1 MVTLNCKYDNH
12 QAINGAFNTMAE
24 QEEKPRVGVYIC
36 HCGGNISDTVDVAKV
51 KEAASKFPGVKIAE
65 TYEYVCSDPGQELIA
80 KGIKEQGINRVVVAA
95 CTPKMH
101 LDTFRQNVKSAGI
114 NLYFLEMANIREQCS
129 WVHDNKEAATA
140 KAIDLIRGA
149 VERSKHLQP
158 LESKNMPVN
167 KDVMVIG
174 GGVAGIMASIE
185 LADKGFKVYLVER
198 SPSIG
203 GHMAQLSKTFP
214 TLDCS
219 QCILTP
225 KMVYVSQHP
234 NIKIITMA
242 EPTAIE
248 GTPGNYRVLITKK
261 PRYVDAGCTAC
272 GECAK
277 KCPIKVPSEFEA
289 GLLERKAIYTPF
301 KQAVPRTYAIDTEHC
316 LYFTKGVC
324 RVCEKF
330 CKAHVVNFNQKEETI
345 ELDVGAIVAATGFEQ
360 IDPKTLEEYSF
371 GQHPDIVTNLQ
382 FERLML
388 QGMHK
393 PSNGK
398 PPKKVAFVLCVG
410 SRMMTTN
417 GKGEEY
423 CCKIGCMAA
432 IKQAML
438 LQKSFPD
445 AEPWI
450 FYMDIRADG
459 KGYEEFYAK
468 ALEHKVKFVRG
479 RVAEVTP
486 VSEEKIMVRAE
497 DTFLGEDVEG
507 LFDLVV
513 LTVAITPHPT
523 AAELSKKLGI
533 QLSGDNFLAERH
545 FKLRPVD
552 SHREGVFVAGCA
564 LSPKDV
570 RETTLEAM
578 ATASRVATFVGKGEI
593 MVSPEVAY
601 VFAEKCDGCGVCIKV
616 CPVGAITATA
626 AGGVSINPISCIGCG
641 VCVPRCPK
649 QAIDLLHSTDE
660 QLTAQVQGVSEGET
674 HPKLVAFIEKNTAY
688 GSADLAGQTRLS
700 YTPNVR
706 IISVPSV
713 GRVGLKHVLQA
724 FASGADGIIFVEG
737 DDSLFKEDNVRDHVT
752 QLKKELSPYGVETL
766 RLISITTTLPQ
777 YDKILNIFE
786 TTNARIT
793 KIGPIKPEIRSKIQE
808 NLSQQ

>member
-1 MVTLNCKYDNH
+1 L
-12 QAINGAFNTMAE
+12 AA
-24 QEEKPRVGVYIC
+24 QEKKIGVYIC

-51 KEAASKFPGVKIAE
+51 KETVSKFPGVKIAE

-80 KGIKEQGINRVVVAA
+80 KGIKELGLNRVIVAA

-101 LDTFRQNVKSAGI
+101 LDTFRQNVKAAGL
-114 NLYFLEMANIREQCS
+114 NPYFLEMANVREQCS
-129 WVHDNKEAATA
+129 WVHDNKEAATT

-149 VERSKHLQP
+149 VERAKHLEP
-158 LESKNMPVN
+158 LESKSMPVN
-167 KDVMVIG
+167 RDVLVIG
-174 GGVAGIMASIE
+174 GGVAGIMTTIE

-225 KMVYVSQHP
+225 KMVYASQHP
-234 NIKIITMA
+234 NIEIITNA
-242 EPTAIE
+242 EATTIE
-248 GTPGNYRVLITKK
+248 GTPGNYHVLITKK

-277 KCPIKVPSEFEA
+277 KCPVKVPSEFEA
-289 GLLERKAIYTPF
+289 GLLERKAIYSPF

-345 ELDVGAIVAATGFEQ
+345 ELDVGAVVAATGFEQ
-360 IDPKTLEEYSF
+360 IDPKTLEEYSY

-388 QGMHK
+388 QGLHK

-398 PPKKVAFVLCVG
+398 PPKKVSFVLCVG

-417 GKGEEY
+417 GKGEEH

-432 IKQAML
+432 IKQALL
-438 LQKSFPD
+438 LQKSFPE

-468 ALEHKVKFVRG
+468 ALDHHVKFVRG

-486 VSEEKIMVRAE
+486 VSEDKIMVRAE
-497 DTFLGEDVEG
+497 DTLLGEDVEG

-513 LTVAITPHPT
+513 LSVAIMPHPT

-552 SHREGVFVAGCA
+552 SHREGIFLAGCA

-593 MVSPEVAY
+593 SVSPEVAY
-601 VFAEKCDGCGVCIKV
+601 VIAEKCNGCGECIKI
-616 CPVGAITATA
+616 CPVGAITSA
-626 AGGVSINPISCIGCG
+626 AGGVTINPISCIGCG

-649 QAIDLLHSTDE
+649 QAMDLLHSTDE
-660 QLTAQVQGVSEGET
+660 QLMAQVQGVSEGET

-688 GSADLAGQTRLS
+688 GSADLAGQTRSS

-713 GRVGLKHVLQA
+713 GRVGLKHVMQA
-724 FASGADGIIFVEG
+724 FASGADGIICVEG
-737 DDSLFKEDNVRDHVT
+737 DDSLFKEDNVRDYLT
-752 QLKKELSPYGVETL
+752 QLKKELSAFGIEPL

-786 TTNARIT
+786 NTNSRIT
-793 KIGPIKPEIRSKIQE
+793 KMGPVKPEVRSKIQE
-808 NLSQQ
+808 KLSSTQNP

>member
-1 MVTLNCKYDNH
+1 MGQSEDGK
-12 QAINGAFNTMAE
+12 I
-24 QEEKPRVGVYIC
+24 GVYIC

-51 KEAASKFPGVKIAE
+51 KEAAAQFKGVKIAE

-80 KGIKEQGINRVVVAA
+80 KGIKEHGIERVVVAA

-101 LDTFRQNVKSAGI
+101 LDTFRRNIESAGL
-114 NLYFLEMANIREQCS
+114 NPYFLEMANLREQCS
-129 WVHDNKEAATA
+129 WVHDNKEVATA

-149 VERSKHLQP
+149 VERAHRLQP
-158 LESKNMPVN
+158 LQPKAMPVN
-167 KDVMVIG
+167 KSVLVIG

-185 LADKGFKVYLVER
+185 LADKGFQVYLVER

-225 KMVYVSQHP
+225 KMVNASQHP
-234 NIKIITMA
+234 NIKIISMA
-242 EPTAIE
+242 EAKAIE

-289 GLLERKAIYTPF
+289 GTLERKAIYTPF
-301 KQAVPRTYAIDTEHC
+301 KQAVPRTYVIDTNHC

-324 RVCEKF
+324 KVCEKF
-330 CKAHVVNFNQKEETI
+330 CKAHVVNFNQKEETM
-345 ELDVGAIVAATGFEQ
+345 ELDVGAVVAATGFEQ
-360 IDPKTLEEYSF
+360 IDPKPLEEYSF
-371 GQHPDIVTNLQ
+371 GRHPDIVTNLQ

-388 QGMHK
+388 QGIHK
-393 PSNGK
+393 LSNGK

-410 SRMMTTN
+410 SRMMN
-417 GKGEEY
+417 KRGEEH

-432 IKQAML
+432 IKQALL
-438 LQKSFPD
+438 LQKAFPE

-450 FYMDIRADG
+450 FYTDIRADG

-468 ALEHKVKFVRG
+468 AQDHNVKFLRG

-486 VSEEKIMVRAE
+486 LSEDKVLVRAE
-497 DTFLGEDVEG
+497 DTLLGEDFEG
-507 LFDLVV
+507 VFDLVV
-513 LTVAITPHPT
+513 LSVAINPHPT
-523 AAELSKKLGI
+523 APELSKKLGI
-533 QLSGDNFLAERH
+533 QLSADDFYSERH
-545 FKLRPVD
+545 YKLRPVD

-593 MVSPEVAY
+593 SVSPEVAY
-601 VFAEKCDGCGVCIKV
+601 VITEKCDRCGVCIKA
-616 CPVGAITATA
+616 CPVGAITAA
-626 AGGVSINPISCIGCG
+626 ATGGVSINPISCIGCG
-641 VCVPRCPK
+641 LCVPRCPR
-649 QAIDLLHSTDE
+649 QAMDLLHSTDE
-660 QLTAQVQGVSEGET
+660 QLAAQVQGVSEGET

-688 GSADLAGQTRLS
+688 GSADLAGQTRS
-700 YTPNVR
+700 MYTPNVR

-713 GRVGLKHVLQA
+713 GRVGLKHVMQA
-724 FASGADGIIFVEG
+724 FASGADGIIFIEG
-737 DDSLFKEDNVRDHVT
+737 DDSLFKEDQVRDYLT
-752 QLKKELSPYGVETL
+752 QLKKELAPFGVESL

-786 TTNARIT
+786 TTNTRIS
-793 KIGPIKPEIRSKIQE
+793 KIGPVKPEVRSKIKDK
-808 NLSQQ
+808 LLQQ

>member
-1 MVTLNCKYDNH
+1 
-12 QAINGAFNTMAE
+12 MAKVN
-24 QEEKPRVGVYIC
+24 EEPKIGVYIC

-51 KEAASKFPGVKIAE
+51 KEAVAKFPSVKIAE

-80 KGIKEQGINRVVVAA
+80 KGIKEHGINRVVVAS

-101 LDTFRQNVKSAGI
+101 LDTFRQNVKSAGL
-114 NLYFLEMANIREQCS
+114 NPYLLEMANIREQCS
-129 WVHDNKEAATA
+129 WIHGDKDAATA

-149 VERSKHLQP
+149 VERAKRLQP
-158 LESKNMPVN
+158 LEAKSMPVN
-167 KDVMVIG
+167 RDVLVIG
-174 GGVAGIMASIE
+174 GGVAGIMTSIE

-225 KMVYVSQHP
+225 KMVYASQHP
-234 NIKIITMA
+234 NIEILSLT
-242 EPTAIE
+242 EVTAIE
-248 GTPGNYRVLITKK
+248 GTPGNYRVLVKKK
-261 PRYVDAGCTAC
+261 PRYVDNGCTAC

-277 KCPIKVPSEFEA
+277 KCPVKVPSEFEA
-289 GLLERKAIYTPF
+289 ATLERKAIYSPF
-301 KQAVPRTYAIDTEHC
+301 KQALPRTYAIDSKHC

-330 CKAHVVNFNQKEETI
+330 CKAHVVNFNQKEETV

-360 IDPKTLEEYSF
+360 IDPKIIEEYSY

-388 QGMHK
+388 QGLHK

-410 SRMMTTN
+410 SRMITTN
-417 GKGEEY
+417 SKGEEH

-432 IKQAML
+432 IKQALL

-450 FYMDIRADG
+450 FYTDIRADG

-468 ALEHKVKFVRG
+468 ALDHHVKFVRG
-479 RVAEVTP
+479 RVAEITP
-486 VSEEKIMVRAE
+486 VSEDQIMVRAE
-497 DTFLGEDVEG
+497 DTLLCEDVEG

-513 LTVAITPHPT
+513 LSTGIVPHPT

-533 QLSGDNFLAERH
+533 QLSADDFYSERH

-552 SHREGVFVAGCA
+552 SHREGVFLAGCA

-578 ATASRVATFVGKGEI
+578 ATASRVATFAGKGEI
-593 MVSPEVAY
+593 MVSPEIAY
-601 VFAEKCDGCGVCIKV
+601 VIAEKCNGCGECIKV
-616 CPVGAITATA
+616 CPVNAIAPCNN
-626 AGGVSINPISCIGCG
+626 GISINPISCIGCG
-641 VCVPRCPK
+641 VCVSRCPR
-649 QAIDLLHSTDE
+649 QALDLLHSTDE
-660 QLTAQVQGVSEGET
+660 QLMAQIKGVSEGNV
-674 HPKLVAFIEKNTAY
+674 HPKIVAFIEQNTAY
-688 GSADLAGQTRLS
+688 GSADLAGSTRS
-700 YTPNVR
+700 NYTPNVR

-713 GRVGLKHVLQA
+713 GRVGLKHVMQA
-724 FASGADGIIFVEG
+724 FASGADGVIFVEG
-737 DDSLFKEDNVRDHVT
+737 DDSLFKEDQVRDYLT
-752 QLKKELSPYGVETL
+752 QLKKELAQYGIEPL

-786 TTNARIT
+786 TTNTRIT
-793 KIGPIKPEIRSKIQE
+793 KIGPVKQEIRNKIREKLATQ
-808 NLSQQ
+808 

>member
-1 MVTLNCKYDNH
+1 MT
-12 QAINGAFNTMAE
+12 E
-24 QEEKPRVGVYIC
+24 QEEKKVGVYIC

-80 KGIKEQGINRVVVAA
+80 KGIKEQGLNRVVVAA

-101 LDTFRQNVKSAGI
+101 LDTFRQNVKTAGL
-114 NLYFLEMANIREQCS
+114 NPYFLEMANIREQCS
-129 WVHDNKEAATA
+129 WVHGDKEAATA
-140 KAIDLIRGA
+140 KAIDLVRGS
-149 VERSKHLQP
+149 VERSKNLQP
-158 LESKNMPVN
+158 LESKTMPVN
-167 KDVMVIG
+167 RDVLVIG
-174 GGVAGIMASIE
+174 GGVAGIMTSIE
-185 LADKGFKVYLVER
+185 LADKGFKVNLVER

-225 KMVYVSQHP
+225 KMVYASQHP

-242 EPTAIE
+242 ETTAIE

-272 GECAK
+272 EECAK
-277 KCPIKVPSEFEA
+277 KCPVKVPSEFEA
-289 GLLERKAIYTPF
+289 GLLERKAIYSPF
-301 KQAVPRTYAIDTEHC
+301 KQAVPRAYAIDVEHC

-330 CKAHVVNFNQKEETI
+330 CKAHVVNLNQKEETI

-360 IDPKTLEEYSF
+360 IDPKTLEEYSY
-371 GQHPDIVTNLQ
+371 GLHPDIVTNLQ

-432 IKQAML
+432 IKQALL

-486 VSEEKIMVRAE
+486 VSEDQIMVRAE
-497 DTFLGEDVEG
+497 DTLLGEDVEG

-513 LTVAITPHPT
+513 LSVGIVPHPT

-533 QLSGDNFLAERH
+533 QMSGDNFYSERH

-552 SHREGVFVAGCA
+552 SHREGVFLAGCA

-593 MVSPEVAY
+593 SISPEVA
-601 VFAEKCDGCGVCIKV
+601 FIITEKCDACGECIKI
-616 CPVGAITATA
+616 CPVGAIASSA
-626 AGGVSINPISCIGCG
+626 EGVVINPISCIGCG
-641 VCVPRCPK
+641 VCVPRCPR
-649 QAIDLLHSTDE
+649 QAMDLLHSTDE
-660 QLTAQVQGVSEGET
+660 QLMAQVQGVSEGET
-674 HPKLVAFIEKNTAY
+674 HPKLVAFIEENTAY
-688 GSADLAGQTRLS
+688 GSADLAGQTRSS

-724 FASGADGIIFVEG
+724 FVSGADGIIFIEG
-737 DDSLFKEDNVRDHVT
+737 DDSLFKEDNVRDYLT
-752 QLKKELSPYGVETL
+752 QLKKELGSIGVEPL

-786 TTNARIT
+786 TTNTRIT
-793 KIGPIKPEIRSKIQE
+793 KIGSVREEVRTKIKERLLKLQDVSFASKQI
-808 NLSQQ
+808 

>member
-1 MVTLNCKYDNH
+1 MVTLQTRLKQHKIQRGRVKMVQMED
-12 QAINGAFNTMAE
+12 
-24 QEEKPRVGVYIC
+24 KKVGVYIC

-51 KEAASKFPGVKIAE
+51 REVAAQFKDVKIAE

-80 KGIKEQGINRVVVAA
+80 NGIKEQGIERVVVAA

-101 LDTFRQNVKSAGI
+101 LDTFRRNIESAGL
-114 NLYFLEMANIREQCS
+114 NPYFLEMANIREQCS
-129 WVHDNKEAATA
+129 WVHDDKEAATA
-140 KAIDLIRGA
+140 KATDLIRGA
-149 VERSKHLQP
+149 VERTRHLQP
-158 LESKNMPVN
+158 LEPKAMPVN
-167 KDVMVIG
+167 KGVLVVG

-185 LADKGFKVYLVER
+185 LADKGFQVYLVER

-225 KMVYVSQHP
+225 KMVYASQNP

-242 EPTAIE
+242 EPTAVA
-248 GTPGNYRVLITKK
+248 GSPGNYRVSITKI
-261 PRYVDAGCTAC
+261 PRYVDSGCTAC

-277 KCPIKVPSEFEA
+277 KCPVKVPSEFEA

-301 KQAVPRTYAIDTEHC
+301 KQAVPRTYVIDTEHC

-324 RVCEKF
+324 KVCEKF
-330 CKAHVVNFNQKEETI
+330 CKAHVVNFDQKEETMEI
-345 ELDVGAIVAATGFEQ
+345 DVGAIIAATGFEQ

-388 QGMHK
+388 QGIHK

-398 PPKKVAFVLCVG
+398 PPKKVAFLLCVG
-410 SRMMTTN
+410 SRMMN
-417 GKGEEY
+417 KDKGEEH

-432 IKQAML
+432 IKQALL
-438 LQKSFPD
+438 LQKALPE

-450 FYMDIRADG
+450 FYTDIRADG

-468 ALEHKVKFVRG
+468 AQDHNVKFVRG

-486 VSEEKIMVRAE
+486 VSEDQVMVRVE
-497 DTFLGEDVEG
+497 DTLLGEDFEG
-507 LFDLVV
+507 FFDLVV
-513 LTVAITPHPT
+513 LSVAINPHPT

-533 QLSGDNFLAERH
+533 QLSADDFYSERH
-545 FKLRPVD
+545 YKLRPVD

-593 MVSPEVAY
+593 SVSPEVAY
-601 VFAEKCDGCGVCIKV
+601 IIPEKCDACGECVKV
-616 CPVGAITATA
+616 CPVGAIATPA
-626 AGGVSINPISCIGCG
+626 TGININPISCIGCG

-649 QAIDLLHSTDE
+649 QAIDLYHGTDA
-660 QLTAQVQGVSEGET
+660 QLMAQVRGVCEGDE
-674 HPKLVAFIEKNTAY
+674 HPKLVAFIERNTAY
-688 GSADLAGQTRLS
+688 GSADLAGQTRSS

-724 FASGADGIIFVEG
+724 FASGADGVIFVEG
-737 DDSLFKEDNVRDHVT
+737 DDSLFKEDNVRDYLMR
-752 QLKKELSPYGVETL
+752 LKKELSPYGVESL

-786 TTNARIT
+786 TFNTRIS
-793 KIGPIKPEIRSKIQE
+793 KIGPLKEEIRKKVQE
-808 NLSQQ
+808 KLTVTA

>member
-1 MVTLNCKYDNH
+1 MTQKE
-12 QAINGAFNTMAE
+12 ARI
-24 QEEKPRVGVYIC
+24 GVYIC

-51 KEAASKFPGVKIAE
+51 KEAASKLDGVKIAE

-80 KGIKEQGINRVVVAA
+80 KGIKEHGLNRIVVAA

-101 LDTFRQNVKSAGI
+101 LDTFRQNVKSAG
-114 NLYFLEMANIREQCS
+114 LSPYFLEMANVREQCS

-158 LESKNMPVN
+158 LELKTMPVN
-167 KDVMVIG
+167 KDVLVIG
-174 GGVAGIMASIE
+174 GGVAGIMTSIE

-225 KMVYVSQHP
+225 KMVYASQHP
-234 NIKIITMA
+234 NIEIITMA

-248 GTPGNYRVLITKK
+248 GSPGNYRVLITKK
-261 PRYVDAGCTAC
+261 PRFVDAGCTAC

-277 KCPIKVPSEFEA
+277 KCPVKVPSEFEA

-330 CKAHVVNFNQKEETI
+330 CKAHVVNFDQKEETI

-360 IDPKTLEEYSF
+360 IDPKTLEEYSY
-371 GQHPDIVTNLQ
+371 GLHPDIVTNMQ

-388 QGMHK
+388 QGLHK

-410 SRMMTTN
+410 SRMITTN

-432 IKQAML
+432 IKQAL
-438 LQKSFPD
+438 LLLKSFPE

-468 ALEHKVKFVRG
+468 ALEHRVKFMRG
-479 RVAEVTP
+479 RVAEVVP
-486 VSEEKIMVRAE
+486 AGEDKLMVRAE

-513 LTVAITPHPT
+513 LSVAISPHPT
-523 AAELSKKLGI
+523 AAELSKKMGI
-533 QLSGDNFLAERH
+533 QLSGDDFYSERH

-552 SHREGVFVAGCA
+552 SHREGVFLAGCA

-593 MVSPEVAY
+593 SVSPEVAY
-601 VFAEKCDGCGVCIKV
+601 VIAEKCDGCGVCIKV
-616 CPVGAITATA
+616 CPVGAITSSAD
-626 AGGVSINPISCIGCG
+626 GVVINPISCIGCG

-649 QAIDLLHSTDE
+649 QALDLLHSTDE
-660 QLTAQVQGVSEGET
+660 QLMAQIQGVSEGET

-688 GSADLAGQTRLS
+688 GSADLAGQTRSS
-700 YTPNVR
+700 YTPNVC

-713 GRVGLKHVLQA
+713 GRVGLKHVLEA

-737 DDSLFKEDNVRDHVT
+737 DDSLFKEDALREHVT
-752 QLKKELSPYGVETL
+752 QLKKELSSFGVEPL
-766 RLISITTTLPQ
+766 RLMSITTTLPQ

-793 KIGPIKPEIRSKIQE
+793 KMGPVTKEARSKIEQK
-808 NLSQQ
+808 LSRL

>member
-1 MVTLNCKYDNH
+1 MM
-12 QAINGAFNTMAE
+12 QAN
-24 QEEKPRVGVYIC
+24 EKPRVGVYIC

-51 KEAASKFPGVKIAE
+51 KEAVAKFPGVEIAE

-80 KGIKEQGINRVVVAA
+80 KGVKEHGINRVVVAS

-101 LDTFRQNVKSAGI
+101 LDTFRQNVKSAGL
-114 NLYFLEMANIREQCS
+114 NPYLLEMANIREQCS
-129 WVHDNKEAATA
+129 WIHGDKEAATA

-149 VERSKHLQP
+149 VERAKRLQP
-158 LESKNMPVN
+158 LEAKSMPVN
-167 KDVMVIG
+167 RDVLVIG

-225 KMVYVSQHP
+225 KMVYAAQHP
-234 NIKIITMA
+234 NIEILALA
-242 EPTAIE
+242 EVKAIE
-248 GTPGNYRVLITKK
+248 GTPGNYRALVSRK
-261 PRYVDAGCTAC
+261 PRYVDSGCTAC

-277 KCPIKVPSEFEA
+277 KCPVKVSSEFEA
-289 GLLERKAIYTPF
+289 DTLERKAIYTPF
-301 KQAVPRTYAIDTEHC
+301 KQALPRTYAIDTEHC

-330 CKAHVVNFNQKEETI
+330 CKAHVVNFNQKEETV
-345 ELDVGAIVAATGFEQ
+345 ELDVGAVVAATGFEQ
-360 IDPKTLEEYSF
+360 IDPKIIEEYSY
-371 GQHPDIVTNLQ
+371 GLHPDIVTNLQ

-388 QGMHK
+388 QGLHK

-410 SRMMTTN
+410 SRTLTTN
-417 GKGEEY
+417 GKGVEH

-432 IKQAML
+432 IKQALL
-438 LQKSFPD
+438 LQKSFPE

-450 FYMDIRADG
+450 FYIDIRADG

-468 ALEHKVKFVRG
+468 ALDHHVKFVRG
-479 RVAEVTP
+479 RV
-486 VSEEKIMVRAE
+486 SEIIPESADQIMVRAE
-497 DTFLGEDVEG
+497 DTLLGEQVEG

-513 LTVAITPHPT
+513 LSAGIVPHPT

-533 QLSGDNFLAERH
+533 QLSADDFYSERH

-552 SHREGVFVAGCA
+552 SHREGIFLAGCA

-593 MVSPEVAY
+593 MVSPEIAY
-601 VFAEKCDGCGVCIKV
+601 VIPEKCNSCGVCVKV
-616 CPVGAITATA
+616 CPVNAISPC
-626 AGGVSINPISCIGCG
+626 AGGGISVNSISCIGCG
-641 VCVPRCPK
+641 LCVPRCPQ
-649 QAIDLLHSTDE
+649 QALDLLHSTDE
-660 QLTAQVQGVSEGET
+660 QLTAQVKGVSEGDV

-688 GSADLAGQTRLS
+688 GSADLAGSTRS
-700 YTPNVR
+700 NYTANVR

-713 GRVGLKHVLQA
+713 GRVGLKHVMQA

-737 DDSLFKEDNVRDHVT
+737 DDSLFKEDQVRDYLT
-752 QLKKELSPYGVETL
+752 QLKKELSQYGIESL

-777 YDKILNIFE
+777 YDKVINIFE
-786 TTNARIT
+786 TTNTRISR
-793 KIGPIKPEIRSKIQE
+793 IGQVKPEVRAKIREK
-808 NLSQQ
+808 LSP

>member
-1 MVTLNCKYDNH
+1 MV
-12 QAINGAFNTMAE
+12 
-24 QEEKPRVGVYIC
+24 QEEEKKVGVYIC
-36 HCGGNISDTVDVAKV
+36 HCGGNISDTVDVVKV

-65 TYEYVCSDPGQELIA
+65 TYEYVCSDPGQDLIA

-101 LDTFRQNVKSAGI
+101 LDTFRQNVKSAGL
-114 NLYFLEMANIREQCS
+114 NPYFLEMTNIREQCS
-129 WVHDNKEAATA
+129 WIHGDKESATT

-149 VERSKHLQP
+149 VERSKY
-158 LESKNMPVN
+158 LESLEPKIMPVN
-167 KDVMVIG
+167 RDVLVIG
-174 GGVAGIMASIE
+174 GGVAGIMTSIE
-185 LADKGFKVYLVER
+185 LADKDFKVYLVER

-225 KMVYVSQHP
+225 KMVYASQHP
-234 NIKIITMA
+234 NIKIISMA

-248 GTPGNYRVLITKK
+248 GTPGNYRALITRK

-277 KCPIKVPSEFEA
+277 KCPVKVPSEFEA
-289 GLLERKAIYTPF
+289 GTLERKAIYTPF

-345 ELDVGAIVAATGFEQ
+345 ELDIGAIVAATGFEQ
-360 IDPKTLEEYSF
+360 IDPKTLEEYSY

-393 PSNGK
+393 PSNMK

-410 SRMMTTN
+410 SRMITTN
-417 GKGEEY
+417 GKGEEH

-432 IKQAML
+432 IKQALL

-450 FYMDIRADG
+450 FYMDVRADG

-479 RVAEVTP
+479 RVAEVVP
-486 VSEEKIMVRAE
+486 VSEDQIMVRAE
-497 DTFLGEDVEG
+497 DTMLGEDVEG

-513 LTVAITPHPT
+513 LSVGIVPHPT

-533 QLSGDNFLAERH
+533 QMSGDNFYSERH

-552 SHREGVFVAGCA
+552 SHREGVFLAGCA

-601 VFAEKCDGCGVCIKV
+601 VIPERCDGCGVCIKV
-616 CPVGAITATA
+616 CPVGAITATT
-626 AGGVSINPISCIGCG
+626 GSGVTINPISCIGCG

-649 QAIDLLHSTDE
+649 QAMDLLHSTEE
-660 QLTAQVQGVSEGET
+660 QLMAQVKGVSEGDV

-688 GSADLAGQTRLS
+688 GSADLVGQTRSS

-713 GRVGLKHVLQA
+713 GRVGLKHVMQA

-737 DDSLFKEDNVRDHVT
+737 DDSLFKEDQVRDYLI
-752 QLKKELSPYGVETL
+752 QLKKELGAYGIEPL

-786 TTNARIT
+786 TTNTRIT
-793 KIGPIKPEIRSKIQE
+793 KIGPIKEEVRNKIKEKLESK
-808 NLSQQ
+808 

>member
-1 MVTLNCKYDNH
+1 
-12 QAINGAFNTMAE
+12 MA
-24 QEEKPRVGVYIC
+24 QTEERKIGVYIC

-51 KEAASKFPGVKIAE
+51 KETVAQFKGVKIAE

-80 KGIKEQGINRVVVAA
+80 KGIKEQGIERVVVAA

-101 LDTFRQNVKSAGI
+101 LDTFRRNIESAGI
-114 NLYFLEMANIREQCS
+114 NPYFLEMVNLREQCS

-140 KAIDLIRGA
+140 KAVDLIRGA
-149 VERSKHLQP
+149 VERAGHLQP
-158 LESKNMPVN
+158 LQTKAMPVN
-167 KDVMVIG
+167 KSVLVIG
-174 GGVAGIMASIE
+174 GGVAGIMTTIE
-185 LADKGFKVYLVER
+185 LADKGFQVYLVER

-225 KMVYVSQHP
+225 KMVYVAQHP
-234 NIKIITMA
+234 NVKVITMA
-242 EPTAIE
+242 EPAAVE
-248 GTPGNYRVLITKK
+248 GTPGNYRVLVTRK

-301 KQAVPRTYAIDTEHC
+301 RQAVPRTYTIDTEHC

-324 RVCEKF
+324 KVCEKF
-330 CKAHVVNFNQKEETI
+330 CKAHVVNFNQKEETL

-388 QGMHK
+388 QGIHK

-398 PPKKVAFVLCVG
+398 PPQKVAFVLCAG
-410 SRMMTTN
+410 SRMLN
-417 GKGEEY
+417 VRGEEH

-432 IKQAML
+432 IKQALL
-438 LQKSFPD
+438 LQKAFPE

-468 ALEHKVKFVRG
+468 AQDHNVKFVRG

-486 VSEEKIMVRAE
+486 AGDDKILVRAE
-497 DTFLGEDVEG
+497 DTLLGEDFEG
-507 LFDLVV
+507 VFDLVV
-513 LTVAITPHPT
+513 LSVAINPHPT
-523 AAELSKKLGI
+523 TAELSKKLGI
-533 QLSGDNFLAERH
+533 QLSADDFFSERH
-545 FKLRPVD
+545 YKLRPVD
-552 SHREGVFVAGCA
+552 SHREGVFLAGCA

-570 RETTLEAM
+570 RETALEAM

-601 VFAEKCDGCGVCIKV
+601 VVAEKCDSCGVCVKV
-616 CPVGAITATA
+616 CPVGAITAA
-626 AGGVSINPISCIGCG
+626 AGGGVSINPISCIGCG
-641 VCVPRCPK
+641 LCVARCPK
-649 QAIDLLHSTDE
+649 QAMDLLHSTDE
-660 QLTAQVQGVSEGET
+660 QLMAQVQGVSEGEV

-688 GSADLAGQTRLS
+688 GSADLAGQTRS
-700 YTPNVR
+700 TYTPNVR

-713 GRVGLKHVLQA
+713 GRVGLKHVMQA
-724 FASGADGIIFVEG
+724 FAYGADGIIFVEG
-737 DDSLFKEDNVRDHVT
+737 DDSLFKEDQVRDYLT
-752 QLKKELSPYGVETL
+752 QIKKELAPYGVEAL

-786 TTNARIT
+786 TTNTRIG
-793 KIGPIKPEIRSKIQE
+793 KIGPVKPEVRSKLREKI
-808 NLSQQ
+808 SS

>member
-1 MVTLNCKYDNH
+1 MV
-12 QAINGAFNTMAE
+12 QAE
-24 QEEKPRVGVYIC
+24 DRKVGVYIC

-51 KEAASKFPGVKIAE
+51 KEAAAQIKGVEIAE
-65 TYEYVCSDPGQELIA
+65 TYEYVCSDPGQDLIA
-80 KGIKEQGINRVVVAA
+80 KGIKEHGIERVVVAA

-101 LDTFRQNVKSAGI
+101 LDTFRRNVEAAGL
-114 NLYFLEMANIREQCS
+114 NPYFLEMVNIREQCS
-129 WVHDNKEAATA
+129 WVHDDKEAATV

-149 VERSKHLQP
+149 VERAQHLQP
-158 LESKNMPVN
+158 LEPKVMPVN
-167 KDVMVIG
+167 KNVLVIG
-174 GGVAGIMASIE
+174 GGVAGIMTSIE
-185 LADKGFKVYLVER
+185 LADKGFQVYLVER

-225 KMVYVSQHP
+225 KMVYASQHP
-234 NIKIITMA
+234 NLKIISMA
-242 EPTAIE
+242 EPTAVE

-261 PRYVDAGCTAC
+261 PRFVDAGCTAC

-277 KCPIKVPSEFEA
+277 KCPVKVPSEFEA

-301 KQAVPRTYAIDTEHC
+301 KQAVPRTYVIDTEHC
-316 LYFTKGVC
+316 LFFTKGVC
-324 RVCEKF
+324 KVCEKF
-330 CKAHVVNFNQKEETI
+330 CKAHVVNFDQKEETI
-345 ELDVGAIVAATGFEQ
+345 ELDVGAIIAATGFEQ

-388 QGMHK
+388 QGIHK

-410 SRMMTTN
+410 SRMMN
-417 GKGEEY
+417 KRGEEH

-432 IKQAML
+432 IKQAL
-438 LQKSFPD
+438 LLLKAIPE

-450 FYMDIRADG
+450 FYIDIRADG
-459 KGYEEFYAK
+459 KGYEEFYAN
-468 ALEHKVKFVRG
+468 AQDHNVKFVRG
-479 RVAEVTP
+479 KVAEILP
-486 VSEEKIMVRAE
+486 MDEGKILVRAE
-497 DTFLGEDVEG
+497 DTLLSEDFEG
-507 LFDLVV
+507 VFDLVV
-513 LTVAITPHPT
+513 LSVAVNPHPT

-533 QLSGDNFLAERH
+533 QLSADDFFSERH
-545 FKLRPVD
+545 YKLRPVD
-552 SHREGVFVAGCA
+552 SHREGVFLAGCA

-593 MVSPEVAY
+593 SVSPEVAY
-601 VFAEKCDGCGVCIKV
+601 VVAEKCDSCGVCVKV
-616 CPVGAITATA
+616 CPVGAITPSAE
-626 AGGVSINPISCIGCG
+626 GGVSINPISCIGCG
-641 VCVPRCPK
+641 VCVPRCPRD
-649 QAIDLLHSTDE
+649 AMDLLHSTDD
-660 QLTAQVQGVSEGET
+660 QLTAQVQGVSDGDI

-688 GSADLAGQTRLS
+688 GSADLAGQTRS
-700 YTPNVR
+700 NYTPNVR
-706 IISVPSV
+706 VVSVPSV

-737 DDSLFKEDNVRDHVT
+737 DDSLFKEDQVRDYVI
-752 QLKKELSPYGVETL
+752 QLKKELAPYGVESL

-777 YDKILNIFE
+777 YNKILNIFE
-786 TTNARIT
+786 TTNSRIS
-793 KIGPIKPEIRSKIQE
+793 KIGPVKPEVRTKIKE
-808 NLSQQ
+808 KLVQQ

>member
-1 MVTLNCKYDNH
+1 V
-12 QAINGAFNTMAE
+12 AE
-24 QEEKPRVGVYIC
+24 QKEKKISVYVC

-51 KEAASKFPGVKIAE
+51 KEAIAKIPGVEIVE

-80 KGIKEQGINRVVVAA
+80 KGIKEQGANRVVVAA

-101 LDTFRQNVKSAGI
+101 LDTFRQNVKSAGL
-114 NLYFLEMANIREQCS
+114 NPYFLEMTNVREQCS
-129 WVHDNKEAATA
+129 WVHDSKEAATT

-149 VERSKHLQP
+149 VERAKHLQP
-158 LESKNMPVN
+158 LESKSMPVN
-167 KDVMVIG
+167 RDVLVIG
-174 GGVAGIMASIE
+174 GGVAGIMTTIE
-185 LADKGFKVYLVER
+185 LADKGFKVFLVER

-225 KMVYVSQHP
+225 KMVYASQHP
-234 NIKIITMA
+234 NVKIISLA
-242 EPTAIE
+242 EVMAIE
-248 GTPGNYRVLITKK
+248 GTPGNYRALIVKK

-277 KCPIKVPSEFEA
+277 KCPVKVPSEFEA
-289 GLLERKAIYTPF
+289 GTLERKAIYTPF
-301 KQAVPRTYAIDTEHC
+301 KQAVPRTYVIDTEHC

-345 ELDVGAIVAATGFEQ
+345 ELDVGAVVAATGFEQ

-371 GQHPDIVTNLQ
+371 GQHPDIVTNMQ

-388 QGMHK
+388 QGLHK

-417 GKGEEY
+417 GKGEEH

-432 IKQAML
+432 IKQALL

-450 FYMDIRADG
+450 FYMDVRADG

-468 ALEHKVKFVRG
+468 ALEHNVKFVRG
-479 RVAEVTP
+479 RVAEVAP
-486 VSEEKIMVRAE
+486 VSEDQIMVRAE
-497 DTFLGEDVEG
+497 DTLLGEDVEG

-513 LTVAITPHPT
+513 LSVGIVPHPT

-533 QLSGDNFLAERH
+533 QMSGDQFYSERH

-552 SHREGVFVAGCA
+552 SHREGVFLAGCA

-601 VFAEKCDGCGVCIKV
+601 VIAEKCDGCGVCVKV
-616 CPVGAITATA
+616 CPVGAITASA
-626 AGGVSINPISCIGCG
+626 EGGVSINPISCIGCG
-641 VCVPRCPK
+641 VCVPRCPR
-649 QAIDLLHSTDE
+649 QALDLLHSTDE
-660 QLTAQVQGVSEGET
+660 QLMAQVQGVSEGDT
-674 HPKLVAFIEKNTAY
+674 HPKLIAFIEKNTAY
-688 GSADLAGQTRLS
+688 GSADLAGQTRS
-700 YTPNVR
+700 NYTPNVR

-713 GRVGLKHVLQA
+713 GRVGLKHVMQA
-724 FASGADGIIFVEG
+724 FASGADGVIFVEG
-737 DDSLFKEDNVRDHVT
+737 DDSLFKEAQVRDYLT
-752 QLKKELSPYGVETL
+752 QLKKELAPYGVESL

-786 TTNARIT
+786 TTNTRIS
-793 KIGPIKPEIRSKIQE
+793 KIGPVKPEFRSKIKE
-808 NLSQQ
+808 KLSQQ

>member
-1 MVTLNCKYDNH
+1 MT
-12 QAINGAFNTMAE
+12 QP
-24 QEEKPRVGVYIC
+24 EEKKVGVYIC
-36 HCGGNISDTVDVAKV
+36 HCGGNISDTVDVAKA
-51 KEAASKFPGVKIAE
+51 KEAASQFDGVKIAE
-65 TYEYVCSDPGQELIA
+65 TYEYVCSDPGQELVA
-80 KGIKEQGINRVVVAA
+80 KGIKEQGLNRVVVAA

-101 LDTFRQNVKSAGI
+101 LDTFRQNVKSAGL
-114 NLYFLEMANIREQCS
+114 NPYFLEMTNIREQCS
-129 WVHDNKEAATA
+129 WVHDDKEAATT

-149 VERSKHLQP
+149 VERAKNLQP
-158 LESKNMPVN
+158 LELKSMPVN
-167 KDVMVIG
+167 RDVLVIG
-174 GGVAGIMASIE
+174 GGVAGIMTSIE
-185 LADKGFKVYLVER
+185 LADKDFKVHLVER

-225 KMVYVSQHP
+225 KMVYASQHP
-234 NIKIITMA
+234 NVKITTLA
-242 EPTAIE
+242 EVTAIE
-248 GTPGNYRVLITKK
+248 GTPGNYRVLISKK
-261 PRYVDAGCTAC
+261 PGYVDAGCTAC

-277 KCPIKVPSEFEA
+277 KCPVKIPSEFEA

-301 KQAVPRTYAIDTEHC
+301 KQAVPRTYVIDTEHC

-324 RVCEKF
+324 RICEKF

-345 ELDVGAIVAATGFEQ
+345 EMDVGAIVAATGFEQ
-360 IDPKTLEEYSF
+360 IDPKTLEEYSY

-432 IKQAML
+432 IKQALL

-479 RVAEVTP
+479 RVAEVVP
-486 VSEEKIMVRAE
+486 VSEDKIMVRAE
-497 DTFLGEDVEG
+497 DTLLGEDIEG

-513 LTVAITPHPT
+513 LSIAIAPHPT

-533 QLSGDNFLAERH
+533 QLSGDQFYSERH

-593 MVSPEVAY
+593 SVSPEAAY
-601 VFAEKCDGCGVCIKV
+601 IISEKCDGCGVCIKV
-616 CPVGAITATA
+616 CPVGAITASSE
-626 AGGVSINPISCIGCG
+626 GGVVINPISCIGCG

-649 QAIDLLHSTDE
+649 QAMDLLHSTDE
-660 QLTAQVQGVSEGET
+660 QLMAQIQGLSEGET

-688 GSADLAGQTRLS
+688 GSADLAGQTRSS

-713 GRVGLKHVLQA
+713 GRVGLKHVSQA

-737 DDSLFKEDNVRDHVT
+737 DDSLFKEDQVRDYLT
-752 QLKKELSPYGVETL
+752 QLKKELAPYGVEPL

-786 TTNARIT
+786 TTNTRIS
-793 KIGPIKPEIRSKIQE
+793 KIGPVKEEVRRKIQE
-808 NLSQQ
+808 KLTANA

>member
-1 MVTLNCKYDNH
+1 MVTLHPSMCTISIDGVFK
-12 QAINGAFNTMAE
+12 AVAE
-24 QEEKPRVGVYIC
+24 QKEKKVSVYIC

-51 KEAASKFPGVKIAE
+51 KEAIAKIDGVEIAE
-65 TYEYVCSDPGQELIA
+65 TYEYVCSDPGQELIT
-80 KGIKEQGINRVVVAA
+80 KGIREHGANRVVVAA

-101 LDTFRQNVKSAGI
+101 LDTFRQNVKSAGL
-114 NLYFLEMANIREQCS
+114 NPYFLEIANIREQCS
-129 WVHDNKEAATA
+129 WVHGDKEAATA

-149 VERSKHLQP
+149 VERAKNLQP
-158 LESKNMPVN
+158 LETKSMPVN
-167 KDVMVIG
+167 KDVLVIG
-174 GGVAGIMASIE
+174 GGVAGIMTSIE

-225 KMVYVSQHP
+225 KMVYAAQHP
-234 NIKIITMA
+234 NIKIVTMA

-277 KCPIKVPSEFEA
+277 KCPVKVPSEFEA
-289 GLLERKAIYTPF
+289 GTLERKAIYSPF
-301 KQAVPRTYAIDTEHC
+301 RQAVPRTYAIDIEHC
-316 LYFTKGVC
+316 LWFTKGVC

-330 CKAHVVNFNQKEETI
+330 CKAHVVNFDQKEETI
-345 ELDVGAIVAATGFEQ
+345 ELDVGAVVAATGFEQ
-360 IDPKTLEEYSF
+360 IDPKTLEEYSY
-371 GQHPDIVTNLQ
+371 GLHPDIVTNLQ

-388 QGMHK
+388 QGLHK

-398 PPKKVAFVLCVG
+398 PPKNVAFVLCVG
-410 SRMMTTN
+410 SRMITTN

-432 IKQAML
+432 IKQALL
-438 LQKSFPD
+438 LQKSFPE

-450 FYMDIRADG
+450 FYTDIRADG

-486 VSEEKIMVRAE
+486 AGEDKIMVRAE

-513 LTVAITPHPT
+513 LSVAITPHPT
-523 AAELSKKLGI
+523 AAELSKKLGV
-533 QLSGDNFLAERH
+533 QLSGDNFYSERH

-552 SHREGVFVAGCA
+552 SHREGIFLAGCA

-593 MVSPEVAY
+593 SVSPEVAY
-601 VFAEKCDGCGVCIKV
+601 VIAEKCDGCGVCIRA
-616 CPVGAITATA
+616 CPVGAITASA
-626 AGGVSINPISCIGCG
+626 EGGVVINPISCIGCG
-641 VCVPRCPK
+641 LCVPRCPRW
-649 QAIDLLHSTDE
+649 AMDLLHSTDE
-660 QLTAQVQGVSEGET
+660 QLMAQVQGVSEGET

-688 GSADLAGQTRLS
+688 GSADLVGQTRSS

-713 GRVGLKHVLQA
+713 GRVGLKHVMQA

-737 DDSLFKEDNVRDHVT
+737 DDSLFKEDQVREYLT
-752 QLKKELSPYGVETL
+752 QLKKELSPYGVESL

-793 KIGPIKPEIRSKIQE
+793 KIGHVKPEVRTKIQE
-808 NLSQQ
+808 KLSQQ

>member
-1 MVTLNCKYDNH
+1 MTQNEGKK
-12 QAINGAFNTMAE
+12 I
-24 QEEKPRVGVYIC
+24 GVYIC

-51 KEAASKFPGVKIAE
+51 KEAIAQFKGVKIAE
-65 TYEYVCSDPGQELIA
+65 TYEYICSDPGQGLIA
-80 KGIKEQGINRVVVAA
+80 KGIKEEGIDRVVVAA

-101 LDTFRQNVKSAGI
+101 LDTFRRNTESAGL
-114 NLYFLEMANIREQCS
+114 NPYFLEMANIREQCS
-129 WVHDNKEAATA
+129 WVHADKEAATS

-149 VERSKHLQP
+149 VERALHLQP
-158 LESKNMPVN
+158 LEQKTMPV
-167 KDVMVIG
+167 KKGVLVIG

-185 LADKGFKVYLVER
+185 LADKGFQVHLVER

-203 GHMAQLSKTFP
+203 GHMAQLGKTFP

-225 KMVYVSQHP
+225 KMVYASQHP

-242 EPTAIE
+242 EPSAVE

-261 PRYVDAGCTAC
+261 PRYVDARCTAC

-277 KCPIKVPSEFEA
+277 KCPVKVPSEFEN

-301 KQAVPRTYAIDTEHC
+301 KQAVPRTYVIDTDHC

-324 RVCEKF
+324 KVCEKF
-330 CKAHVVNFNQKEETI
+330 CKAHVVNFDQKEETI

-360 IDPKTLEEYSF
+360 IDPKPLDEFSF
-371 GQHPDIVTNLQ
+371 GRHPDIVTNLQ

-388 QGMHK
+388 QGIHK

-410 SRMMTTN
+410 SRMMN
-417 GKGEEY
+417 KRGEEH

-432 IKQAML
+432 IKQALL
-438 LQKSFPD
+438 LQKAIPE

-459 KGYEEFYAK
+459 KGYEEFYAN
-468 ALEHKVKFVRG
+468 AQNHKVKFVRG

-486 VSEEKIMVRAE
+486 VSEDKVLVKAE
-497 DTFLGEDVEG
+497 DTLLGEDFEG
-507 LFDLVV
+507 VFDLVV
-513 LTVAITPHPT
+513 LSVAINPHPT

-533 QLSGDNFLAERH
+533 QLSADDFFSERH
-545 FKLRPVD
+545 YKLRPVD

-601 VFAEKCDGCGVCIKV
+601 VIAEKCDGCGVCIKV
-616 CPVGAITATA
+616 CPVGAITATT
-626 AGGVSINPISCIGCG
+626 AGGVTINPISCIGCG

-649 QAIDLLHSTDE
+649 QTMDLLHSTDE
-660 QLTAQVQGVSEGET
+660 QLMAQVQGVSEGET

-688 GSADLAGQTRLS
+688 GSADLVGSTRS
-700 YTPNVR
+700 NYTPNAR

-737 DDSLFKEDNVRDHVT
+737 DDSLFKEDQVRDYLT
-752 QLKKELSPYGVETL
+752 QLKKELGAYGVESL

-786 TTNARIT
+786 TTNTRIT
-793 KIGPIKPEIRSKIQE
+793 KIGPVKDETRNKIKEKLTANS
-808 NLSQQ
+808 

>member
-1 MVTLNCKYDNH
+1 LA
-12 QAINGAFNTMAE
+12 Q
-24 QEEKPRVGVYIC
+24 QEEKKIGVYIC

-80 KGIKEQGINRVVVAA
+80 KGIKEQGLNRVVVAA

-101 LDTFRQNVKSAGI
+101 LDTFRQNVKGAAL
-114 NLYFLEMANIREQCS
+114 NPYFLEMANIREQCS

-158 LESKNMPVN
+158 LEVKSMPVN
-167 KDVMVIG
+167 KDVLVIG
-174 GGVAGIMASIE
+174 GGVAGIMTSIE
-185 LADKGFKVYLVER
+185 LADKDFKVYLVER

-225 KMVYVSQHP
+225 KMVYASQHP
-234 NIKIITMA
+234 NIKIMSLS
-242 EPTAIE
+242 EVTAIE
-248 GTPGNYRVLITKK
+248 GTPGNYRALITKK

-277 KCPIKVPSEFEA
+277 KCPVKVSSEFEA
-289 GLLERKAIYTPF
+289 GTLERKAIYTPF

-360 IDPKTLEEYSF
+360 IDPSILEEYSF

-388 QGMHK
+388 QGLHK

-417 GKGEEY
+417 GKGEEH

-432 IKQAML
+432 IKQAFL
-438 LQKSFPD
+438 LQKSFPE

-450 FYMDIRADG
+450 FYTDIRADG

-468 ALEHKVKFVRG
+468 ALEHNVKFVRG
-479 RVAEVTP
+479 RVAEVVP
-486 VSEEKIMVRAE
+486 VSEDQVMVRAE
-497 DTFLGEDVEG
+497 DTLLGEDIEG

-513 LTVAITPHPT
+513 LSLGIVPHST
-523 AAELSKKLGI
+523 AAELTKKLGI
-533 QLSGDNFLAERH
+533 QMSGDNFYSERH

-552 SHREGVFVAGCA
+552 SHREGVFLAGCA

-601 VFAEKCDGCGVCIKV
+601 VIAEKCDGCGVCIKV
-616 CPVGAITATA
+616 CPVGAITVVAN
-626 AGGVSINPISCIGCG
+626 GGVSINPISCIGCG
-641 VCVPRCPK
+641 VCVPRCPR
-649 QAIDLLHSTDE
+649 QALDLLHSTDE
-660 QLTAQVQGVSEGET
+660 QLMAQVQGVSEDDV
-674 HPKLVAFIEKNTAY
+674 HPKLVAFIERNTAY
-688 GSADLAGQTRLS
+688 GSADLVGQTRS
-700 YTPNVR
+700 TYTPNVR

-724 FASGADGIIFVEG
+724 FASGADGVIFVEG
-737 DDSLFKEDNVRDHVT
+737 DDSLFKEDQVRDYLT
-752 QLKKELSPYGVETL
+752 QLKKELGAYGVEPL

-786 TTNARIT
+786 TTNTRIT
-793 KIGPIKPEIRSKIQE
+793 KIGPIKEEARSKIKEKLAPQ
-808 NLSQQ
+808 

>member
-1 MVTLNCKYDNH
+1 MTQKE
-12 QAINGAFNTMAE
+12 ARI
-24 QEEKPRVGVYIC
+24 GVYIC

-51 KEAASKFPGVKIAE
+51 KEAASKLDGVKIAE

-80 KGIKEQGINRVVVAA
+80 RGIKEHGLNRIVVAA

-101 LDTFRQNVKSAGI
+101 LDTFRQNVKSAG
-114 NLYFLEMANIREQCS
+114 LSPYFLEMANVREQCS

-158 LESKNMPVN
+158 LEPKNMPVN
-167 KDVMVIG
+167 RDVLVIG
-174 GGVAGIMASIE
+174 GGVAGIMTSIE

-225 KMVYVSQHP
+225 KMVNASQHP
-234 NIKIITMA
+234 NIEIITMA
-242 EPTAIE
+242 EATAIE

-277 KCPIKVPSEFEA
+277 KCPVKVPSEFEA

-301 KQAVPRTYAIDTEHC
+301 KQAVPRTYTIDTEHC

-345 ELDVGAIVAATGFEQ
+345 EVDVGAVVAATGFEQ
-360 IDPKTLEEYSF
+360 IAPKMLEEYSY
-371 GQHPDIVTNLQ
+371 GLHPDVVTNLQ

-388 QGMHK
+388 QGLHK

-410 SRMMTTN
+410 SRMITTN
-417 GKGEEY
+417 RKGEEY

-432 IKQAML
+432 IKQAL
-438 LQKSFPD
+438 LLLKSFPE

-450 FYMDIRADG
+450 FYTDIRADG

-468 ALEHKVKFVRG
+468 ALEHNVKFVRG
-479 RVAEVTP
+479 RVAEVNP
-486 VSEEKIMVRAE
+486 AGEDKIMVRAE
-497 DTFLGEDVEG
+497 DTLLGEDVEG

-513 LTVAITPHPT
+513 LSVAITPHPT
-523 AAELSKKLGI
+523 ATELSKKLGI
-533 QLSGDNFLAERH
+533 QLSGDNFYSERH

-552 SHREGVFVAGCA
+552 SHREGVFLAGCA

-593 MVSPEVAY
+593 SVSPEVAY
-601 VFAEKCDGCGVCIKV
+601 VIAEKCDGCGVCIKV
-616 CPVGAITATA
+616 CPVGAITSA
-626 AGGVSINPISCIGCG
+626 AGGVTINPISCIGCG
-641 VCVPRCPK
+641 VCVPRCPR
-649 QAIDLLHSTDE
+649 QALDLLHSTDE
-660 QLTAQVQGVSEGET
+660 QLMAQIQGVSEGET

-688 GSADLAGQTRLS
+688 GSADLAGQTRSS
-700 YTPNVR
+700 YTPNVC

-737 DDSLFKEDNVRDHVT
+737 DDSPFKEDAIREHVT
-752 QLKKELSPYGVETL
+752 QLKKELSPFGVESL
-766 RLISITTTLPQ
+766 RLMSITTTLPQ

-793 KIGPIKPEIRSKIQE
+793 KMGPVSKEVRSKIWE
-808 NLSQQ
+808 KLSKQ

>member
-1 MVTLNCKYDNH
+1 MTQKE
-12 QAINGAFNTMAE
+12 ARI
-24 QEEKPRVGVYIC
+24 GVYIC

-51 KEAASKFPGVKIAE
+51 KEAASKLDGVKIAE

-80 KGIKEQGINRVVVAA
+80 KGIKEHGLNRIVVAA

-101 LDTFRQNVKSAGI
+101 LDTFRQNVKSAG
-114 NLYFLEMANIREQCS
+114 LSPYFLEMANVREQCS

-158 LESKNMPVN
+158 LEPKNMPVN
-167 KDVMVIG
+167 RDVLVIG
-174 GGVAGIMASIE
+174 GGVAGIMTSIE

-225 KMVYVSQHP
+225 KMVNASQHP
-234 NIKIITMA
+234 NIEIITMA
-242 EPTAIE
+242 EATAIE

-277 KCPIKVPSEFEA
+277 KCPVKVPSEFEA

-301 KQAVPRTYAIDTEHC
+301 KQAVPRTYTIDTEHC

-345 ELDVGAIVAATGFEQ
+345 EVDVGAVVAATGFEQ
-360 IDPKTLEEYSF
+360 IAPKMLEEYSY
-371 GQHPDIVTNLQ
+371 GLHPDVVTNLQ

-388 QGMHK
+388 QGLHK

-410 SRMMTTN
+410 SRMITTN
-417 GKGEEY
+417 RKGEEY

-432 IKQAML
+432 IKQAL
-438 LQKSFPD
+438 LLLKSFPE

-450 FYMDIRADG
+450 FYTDIRADG

-468 ALEHKVKFVRG
+468 ALEHNVKFVRG
-479 RVAEVTP
+479 RVAEVNP
-486 VSEEKIMVRAE
+486 AGEDKIMVRAE
-497 DTFLGEDVEG
+497 DTLLGEDVEG

-513 LTVAITPHPT
+513 LSVAITPHPT
-523 AAELSKKLGI
+523 ATELSKKLGI
-533 QLSGDNFLAERH
+533 QLSGDNFYSERH

-552 SHREGVFVAGCA
+552 SHREGVFLAGCA

-593 MVSPEVAY
+593 SVSPEVAY
-601 VFAEKCDGCGVCIKV
+601 VIAEKCDGCGVCIKV
-616 CPVGAITATA
+616 CPVGAITSA
-626 AGGVSINPISCIGCG
+626 AGGVTINPISCIGCG
-641 VCVPRCPK
+641 VCVPRCPR
-649 QAIDLLHSTDE
+649 QALDLLHSTDE
-660 QLTAQVQGVSEGET
+660 QLMAQIQGVSEGET

-688 GSADLAGQTRLS
+688 GSADLAGQTRSS
-700 YTPNVR
+700 YTPNVC

-724 FASGADGIIFVEG
+724 FASGADGIICVEG
-737 DDSLFKEDNVRDHVT
+737 DDSPFKEDAIREHVT
-752 QLKKELSPYGVETL
+752 QLKKELSPFGVESL
-766 RLISITTTLPQ
+766 RLMSITTTLPQ

-793 KIGPIKPEIRSKIQE
+793 KMGPVSKEVRSKIWE
-808 NLSQQ
+808 KLSKQ

>member
-1 MVTLNCKYDNH
+1 MTKKE
-12 QAINGAFNTMAE
+12 ARI
-24 QEEKPRVGVYIC
+24 GVYIC

-51 KEAASKFPGVKIAE
+51 KEAVSKLDGVKIAE

-80 KGIKEQGINRVVVAA
+80 KGIKEHGLNRVVVAA

-101 LDTFRQNVKSAGI
+101 LDTFRQNVKSAG
-114 NLYFLEMANIREQCS
+114 LSPYFLEMANVREQCS

-149 VERSKHLQP
+149 VERTKHLQP
-158 LESKNMPVN
+158 LELKTMPVN
-167 KDVMVIG
+167 KDVLVIG
-174 GGVAGIMASIE
+174 GGVAGIMTSIE

-225 KMVYVSQHP
+225 KMVYASQHP
-234 NIKIITMA
+234 NIEIITMA

-248 GTPGNYRVLITKK
+248 GTPGNYRILITRK

-277 KCPIKVPSEFEA
+277 KCPVKVPSEFEA

-330 CKAHVVNFNQKEETI
+330 CKAHVVNFDQKEETI

-360 IDPKTLEEYSF
+360 IDPKTLEEYSY
-371 GQHPDIVTNLQ
+371 GLHPNIVTNMQ

-388 QGMHK
+388 QGLHK

-410 SRMMTTN
+410 SRMITTN
-417 GKGEEY
+417 SKGEEY

-432 IKQAML
+432 IKQAL
-438 LQKSFPD
+438 LLLKSFPE

-468 ALEHKVKFVRG
+468 ALEHHVKFVRG
-479 RVAEVTP
+479 RVAEVVP
-486 VSEEKIMVRAE
+486 MDEDKLMVRAE

-513 LTVAITPHPT
+513 LSVAITPHPT

-533 QLSGDNFLAERH
+533 QLSGDNFYSERH

-552 SHREGVFVAGCA
+552 SHREGVFLAGCA

-593 MVSPEVAY
+593 SVSPEVAY
-601 VFAEKCDGCGVCIKV
+601 VIAEKCDGCGICIKV
-616 CPVGAITATA
+616 CPVGAITSS
-626 AGGVSINPISCIGCG
+626 AGGVVINPISCIGCG

-649 QAIDLLHSTDE
+649 QALDLLHSTDE
-660 QLTAQVQGVSEGET
+660 QLMAQIQGVSEGET

-688 GSADLAGQTRLS
+688 GSADLAGQTRSS
-700 YTPNVR
+700 YTPNVC

-713 GRVGLKHVLQA
+713 GRVGSKHVLQA

-737 DDSLFKEDNVRDHVT
+737 DDSPFREDAIREHVT
-752 QLKKELSPYGVETL
+752 QLKKELGAYGIEPL
-766 RLISITTTLPQ
+766 RLMSITTTLPQ

-793 KIGPIKPEIRSKIQE
+793 KMGPVTKEVRLKIETKVSKQ
-808 NLSQQ
+808 